1 MIRKTVFL
9 FSLVA
14 VLLLAGLC
22 SCKQEVTP
30 EKPAEMILDSA
41 LIESETISE
50 GTSSATLN
58 AGLSGVNIPSW
69 EISKSGY
76 QNIPAAVTSGSVTGV
91 SKALKAGLKNPPEF
105 KSAKNLIVIVCEGMT
120 SELIESSTT
129 QYGELILNSF
139 PVKGATLSKFTDAD
153 GKLLTDYI
161 ANDLFKTKI
170 GISSWGEISAN
181 SMRRMT
187 THDDN
192 EVSKA
197 DVSFNQFNPIED
209 VSGNQTSSRIAMTVG
224 KGDFSKVHS
233 DADQTNQI
241 YKSSAVINSSLKD
254 AISLYKKED
263 VYFYLDE
270 KHNKYES
277 VNYLYTIFE
286 NDSTLPSFRQE
297 AAFALAWMQS
307 IMDDDGF
314 ALLLSYSPSSALD
327 ANGVQD
333 FDEGVAVAVKYVLE
347 NPDTAL
353 LICGCPIDGS
363 VSDVCFYGIG
373 KGVSAQSTLYECV
386 SSLY

>member
-1 MIRKTVFL
+1 MIRKTVIL

-22 SCKQEVTP
+22 ACKQEVAP
-30 EKPAEMILDSA
+30 EEPAEKLLDSA
-41 LIESETISE
+41 LIEAETISE
-50 GTSSATLN
+50 GTSSATLI
-58 AGLSGVNIPSW
+58 AGLSGVTIPQW
-69 EISKSGY
+69 EVSKSGY
-76 QNIPAAVTSGSVTGV
+76 QNIPAAVTSGTATGV

-105 KSAKNLIVIVCEGMT
+105 KSAKNLIVIVCEGLT
-120 SELIESSTT
+120 SDLIESSTT

-139 PVKGATLSKFTDAD
+139 PVKGTTSSKFSDAD
-153 GKLLTDYI
+153 GKLLVDYL
-161 ANDLFKTKI
+161 ANDLFKSKT
-170 GISSWGEISAN
+170 GIVSWGEVSTN

-187 THDDN
+187 THDGND
-192 EVSKA
+192 VSRA
-197 DVSFNQFNPIED
+197 EVSFNQFNPIED

-241 YKSSAVINSSLKD
+241 YKSSAVINSTLED
-254 AISLYKKED
+254 AIPLYKNED

-270 KHNKYES
+270 SHNKHES

-314 ALLLSYSPSSALD
+314 ALLMSYSPSSALD

-353 LICGCPIDGS
+353 IICGCPVDGS
-363 VSDVCFYGIG
+363 EANVCFYGIG

>member
-1 MIRKTVFL
+1 MIRKTVIL

-22 SCKQEVTP
+22 SCKQEVAP
-30 EKPAEMILDSA
+30 GEPAEKTLDSA
-41 LIESETISE
+41 LIEAETISE

-69 EISKSGY
+69 EISKNGY
-76 QNIPAAVTSGSVTGV
+76 QNIPTAVTSGSVTGV

-139 PVKGATLSKFTDAD
+139 PVKGTTSSKFTDSD
-153 GKLLTDYI
+153 GKLLVDYI
-161 ANDLFKTKI
+161 ANDLFKSKT
-170 GISSWGEISAN
+170 GIVSWGEISSN

-197 DVSFNQFNPIED
+197 EVSFNQFNPIED
-209 VSGNQTSSRIAMTVG
+209 ASGNQTSSRIALTVG
-224 KGDFSKVHS
+224 KGDFSKVNS
-233 DADQTNQI
+233 DADPTNQI
-241 YKSSAVINSSLKD
+241 YKSSAVINSTLAD
-254 AISLYKKED
+254 AISLYKKVD
-263 VYFYLDE
+263 VYFFIDE
-270 KHNKYES
+270 SHTKHCP
-277 VNYLYTIFE
+277 VNLLYTIFE

-297 AAFALAWMQS
+297 TAFALSWMQS
-307 IMDDDGF
+307 VMDDDGF
-314 ALLLSYSPSSALD
+314 ALLMSYSPSSALD
-327 ANGVQD
+327 SNGVQD

-373 KGVSAQSTLYECV
+373 KGVSVQSTLFECV

>member
-1 MIRKTVFL
+1 MKRKSVIL
-9 FSLVA
+9 ISLVVA
-14 VLLLAGLC
+14 LLLAGLC

-30 EKPAEMILDSA
+30 EKPSEKILDSA
-41 LIESETISE
+41 LIEAETILE
-50 GTSSATLN
+50 GASSASLN
-58 AGLSGVNIPSW
+58 AGLSDVTIPVW
-69 EISKSGY
+69 EVSESGY
-76 QNIPAAVTSGSVTGV
+76 QNIPSTVTSGTTTGV
-91 SKALKAGLKNPPEF
+91 SKALKAGLNNLPEL
-105 KSAKNLIVIVCEGMT
+105 KKAKNLIVIVCEGLT
-120 SELIESSTT
+120 TELIESSTS

-139 PVKGATLSKFTDAD
+139 PVKGTTSSKFTDSD
-153 GKLLTDYI
+153 GKLLADYI
-161 ANDLFKTKI
+161 ANDLYKKI
-170 GISSWGEISAN
+170 GIVSWAEISAN

-197 DVSFNQFNPIED
+197 EVSFNQFNPIED
-209 VSGNQTSSRIAMTVG
+209 ASGNQTSSRICMTVG
-224 KGDFSKVHS
+224 KGDFTKVDI

-241 YKSSAVINSSLKD
+241 YKANAIINSTLDD
-254 AISLYKKED
+254 AISLYKKDD
-263 VYFYLDE
+263 VHFVYNEE
-270 KHNKYES
+270 KDHYGS

-307 IMDDDGF
+307 KMDDDGF
-314 ALLLSYSPSSALD
+314 ALLMSYSPYSALD

-353 LICGCPIDGS
+353 IICGCPVDGS
-363 VSDVCFYGIG
+363 EAQVCFYGLG
-373 KGVSAQSTLYECV
+373 KGVSAKNTLYKSV